1 MLTIL
6 TKNGISWQD
15 VLNDE
20 RGIKMSSTI
29 LRAMTRDGSARA
41 YVINSTEMVNKAI
54 EYHKTAP
61 TATALMGRLLTA
73 TSVMGTMLP
82 EADSTMSVSIRGNG
96 LSGTT
101 IAVSDYYGNIKCCM
115 TNPMADLPLKP
126 NGKLDVSGIVGGGM
140 LVVSKDVGDEVPF
153 NGTIELVSGEVAE
166 DIASY
171 YAQSEQ
177 TPTLCALGVL
187 VDVNHTCK
195 AAGGVFVQLLPFADD
210 EVVTKLE
217 QNAKNLNNVSS
228 KFNDGLSNE
237 DILKIALEG
246 IEYDL
251 FDELEVEYRCDCSRE
266 RTERALISVGKKE
279 CDSIFAEQRAKGE
292 EEVITLECNFCNAK
306 YNFTKENVE
315 NLFKKR

>member
-1 MLTIL
+1 
-6 TKNGISWQD
+6 
-15 VLNDE
+15 
-20 RGIKMSSTI
+20 MSSTI

-41 YVINSTEMVNKAI
+41 YVINSTEMVNKSI

-82 EADSTMSVSIRGNG
+82 ENDCTMSVSIRGNG
-96 LSGTT
+96 LAGTT
-101 IAVSDYYGNIKCCM
+101 IAVSDYYGNVKGCI

-126 NGKLDVSGIVGGGM
+126 NGKLDVSGIVGGGI
-140 LVVSKDVGDEVPF
+140 LSVSKDVGDEVPF
-153 NGTIELVSGEVAE
+153 NGAIELVSGEVAE
-166 DIASY
+166 DIAAY

-187 VDVNHTCK
+187 VDVDHSCK
-195 AAGGVFVQLLPFADD
+195 ASGGVFVQLLPFADD
-210 EVVTKLE
+210 EVVSKLE
-217 QNAKNLNNVSS
+217 SNARNLSNISL
-228 KFNDGLSNE
+228 KFSQGLSNE

-251 FDELEVEYRCDCSRE
+251 FDELEVEYKCDCSRE

-279 CDSIFAEQRAKGE
+279 IEKIFAEQREKGE
-292 EEVITLECNFCNAK
+292 SEVISLECNFCNKK
-306 YNFTKENVE
+306 YDFTKEDCKR
-315 NLFKKR
+315 LFKQ